1 MDNINTKF
9 TTCVFMKV
17 FTPTEELVKVERAI
31 SKSIIREEGTDYF
44 HVTTKNT
51 IIIKHL
57 TSMYNGI
64 KSGDPFRVKT
74 YLGLIESNQLLAN
87 FANENCY
94 VEINDI
100 KHILQ
105 IKSIEKLE
113 NGYVKIIFT
122 LVGFRLKFK

>member
-1 MDNINTKF
+1 MDKMNTKF
-9 TTCVFMKV
+9 ITCAFMKV

-94 VEINDI
+94 VEINEI

-113 NGYVKIIFT
+113 EGHVKVTFI
-122 LVGFRLKFK
+122 LAGFKIKF